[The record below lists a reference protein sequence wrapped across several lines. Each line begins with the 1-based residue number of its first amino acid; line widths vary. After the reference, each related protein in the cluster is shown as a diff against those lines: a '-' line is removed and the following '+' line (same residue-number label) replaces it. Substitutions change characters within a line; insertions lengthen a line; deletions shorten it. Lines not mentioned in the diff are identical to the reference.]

1 MENQV
6 QSSFSKCESN
16 RETAK
21 LYGLSCVVLHNIC
34 IERGDLVAR
43 NFDLTLDHKSNKR
56 LSQEE
61 VRDAL
66 ALRSTNQKNLK

>member
-21 LYGLSCVVLHNIC
+21 LYSLSCVVLHNIC